1 MVGPTLP
8 ESRGSLGLVIG
19 SFSRAGRVVG
29 MPRVPDGR
37 AGCAVVLGL
46 LGGGGCVGK

>member
-8 ESRGSLGLVIG
+8 ESQGLLGLVIW

-37 AGCAVVLGL
+37 AGGVAVLGL

>member
-1 MVGPTLP
+1 MVGFILL
-8 ESRGSLGLVIG
+8 ESWGWLGLIIG

-37 AGCAVVLGL
+37 AGWCSSVGAVGRGWL
-46 LGGGGCVGK
+46 CW